1 VRKGFVAAGSERKMR
16 EKSGFFAGCLDG
28 YKFFL
33 YICATE

>member
-1 VRKGFVAAGSERKMR
+1 MR